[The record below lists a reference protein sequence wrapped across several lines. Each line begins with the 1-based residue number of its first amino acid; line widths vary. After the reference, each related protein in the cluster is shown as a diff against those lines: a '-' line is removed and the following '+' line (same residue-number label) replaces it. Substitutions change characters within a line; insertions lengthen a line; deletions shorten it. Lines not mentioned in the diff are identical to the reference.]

1 MPAANQPQTN
11 FTSGE
16 LSPRLLGRPDIEQF
30 GNGAQ
35 LLENFTVLPQGGI
48 TRRPGT
54 YFVAETKD
62 STRRARL
69 MRFVFSTVQA
79 YMLEFGHQYVRVLRN
94 HARVESPPGTP
105 VELATPWT
113 EAQLPALGAVQSA
126 DVLFL
131 AHRSWQPRKISRTSD
146 TAWSIATFDAV
157 GGPWDEKN
165 EDASKTLTPSATT
178 GSITITASSAVFA
191 ATDVG
196 RLVRLRQG
204 VAVAYPGSPTAFVVG
219 DTTVAKVDG
228 IVRSYRCIGAGTS
241 AQILVNASEGD
252 YITDG
257 TCVWKFLGRS
267 QTVWSSV
274 RITGF
279 TDSTHVTATVIDRL
293 PSTAVTGEWQLG
305 AWSDTTGWPQCVTFH
320 EERIVFARGQT
331 IWMSRTGD
339 FPDFTPTYDDGEV
352 VATHAITVTIADDEV
367 QDIIWMAS
375 TPLGL
380 LVGTRSAEYLVGQA
394 SANQPLAGDNV
405 KAARQSDRGTAPDVP
420 AIRAGGAVLF
430 MQKAG
435 RKLREMR
442 YAYDADAYS
451 TADATIL
458 SEHITAGGVTALAWC
473 EEPDGLLYGVR
484 GDGALLSLT
493 FEPDQRVRAWARH
506 SVGGAVVESIA
517 AIPNPDGTADE
528 LWLIARRT
536 IGGVTR
542 RHIEFIEAQDSG
554 HHVDAGLLYE
564 GAATATVSGLGH
576 LEGQTVKILA
586 DGSVRVP
593 QVVAAG
599 AVAISGPAAE
609 TVRVG
614 LPYTHRMRTMPAEA
628 GAAKGSAQGQAKR
641 VHKVRLRLL
650 ESLGSR
656 CGYVG
661 GEQEIPYR
669 RAGDPMDQAPPLF
682 SGFVPVSP
690 EGGFD
695 DEGVISIEGD
705 DPLPFT
711 CTLMIREL
719 VTHG

>member
-16 LSPRLLGRPDIEQF
+16 LSPRLLGRPDVEQF

-62 STRRARL
+62 SSKRARL

-79 YMLEFGHQYVRVLRN
+79 YMLEFGDEYVRVLRN

-105 VELATPWT
+105 VELTTPWT
-113 EAQLPALGAVQSA
+113 EAQLNAISAVQSA
-126 DVLFL
+126 DVLFV
-131 AHRSWQPRKISRTSD
+131 AHPSWQPRKISRTSD
-146 TAWSIATFDAV
+146 TAWSIGTFDAKN
-157 GGPWDEKN
+157 GPWDEKN
-165 EDASKTLTPSATT
+165 DNLSNTITPSATS
-178 GSITITASSAVFA
+178 GSVTLTAASAIFA
-191 ATDVG
+191 AGDVD
-196 RLVRLRQG
+196 RLIGLRQTVSFGYPG
-204 VAVAYPGSPTAFVVG
+204 VATAFVVG
-219 DTTVAKVDG
+219 DTTVTRVDG
-228 IVRSYRCIGAGTS
+228 IVRSYRCITAGTS
-241 AQILVNASEGD
+241 ALVLINGTEGD
-252 YITDG
+252 YILDG
-257 TCVWKFLGRS
+257 TAVWKFLGRG
-267 QTVWSSV
+267 QQVWSTAQ
-274 RITGF
+274 ITGF

-293 PSTAVTGEWQLG
+293 PSTQATAEWRLG
-305 AWSDTTGWPQCVTFH
+305 AWNDAAGWPQCVAFH

-331 IWMSRTGD
+331 IWLSRSS
-339 FPDFTPTYDDGEV
+339 DFTDFAPSYDDGEV
-352 VATHAITVTIADDEV
+352 AATHAITVTIADDEV
-367 QDIIWMAS
+367 QHIRWMVS
-375 TPLGL
+375 TPRGL
-380 LVGTRSAEYLVGQA
+380 LVGTASAEFLLVPA
-394 SANQPLAGDNV
+394 STNQPMAGDNV
-405 KAARQSDRGTAPDVP
+405 RAARQSDRGSLAGVP
-420 AIRAGGAVLF
+420 AVRTGGAVLF
-430 MQKAG
+430 VQKAG

-458 SEHITAGGVTALAWC
+458 SEHITEGGIAALAWC
-473 EEPDGLLYGVR
+473 EEPDGLLYAAR
-484 GDGALLSLT
+484 GDGTLLSLT
-493 FEPDQRVRAWARH
+493 FEPDQKVRAWARH
-506 SVGGAVVESIA
+506 SIGGAAVESIA

-593 QVVAAG
+593 QVVSGG
-599 AVAISGPAAE
+599 AVPISGPAAAS
-609 TVRVG
+609 VRVG

-711 CTLMIREL
+711 CTLLIREL